1 MGGEEDVN
9 PYPDLGENQMPR
21 IGEQEEDGIA
31 ERAAQQADVMRL
43 GLADAPCQQRQE
55 GERGDRSDSELLLAY
70 SGSEVRPAPLV

>member
-31 ERAAQQADVMRL
+31 ERAAQQADDMHL

-55 GERGDRSDSELLLAY
+55 GESGDRSDSELLLA
-70 SGSEVRPAPLV
+70 